1 MPRNYTKFEF
11 LLRFLWAIAS
21 IAFRLSPRHCYT
33 CRNTLLRLFGAKLGR
48 QVRIYPTCKVQF
60 PWNLEIG
67 DNVAVAWGVTIY
79 NLGKIKIGSQ
89 VIISQHAHLC
99 AGTHDYL
106 DPNFRLIKSGISIGD
121 HVWVAADAF
130 IGPDVQ
136 IAANTVIAAR
146 AVVTKSTET
155 QAVYAGNPA
164 VKVKTIPGKVFVASE
179 STADF
184 PTGNETA

>member
-1 MPRNYTKFEF
+1 MPRNYTKVEY

-21 IAFRLSPRHCYT
+21 FAFRLSPRHCYA
-33 CRNTLLRLFGAKLGR
+33 CRNALLRLFGAKLGQ
-48 QVRIYPTCKVQF
+48 QVRIYPTCRVQF

-67 DNVAVAWGVTIY
+67 DNVVVAWGVTIY
-79 NLGKIKIGSQ
+79 NLGNIKIGSH

-99 AGTHDYL
+99 AGNHDYL
-106 DPNFRLIKSGISIGD
+106 DPDFRLIKSRISIGD

-136 IAANTVIAAR
+136 IASNTVIAAR

-164 VKVKTIPGKVFVASE
+164 VKVKAIPGKVFGASE
-179 STADF
+179 STAEF
-184 PTGNETA
+184 QTGHDPA